1 MVRRVLGLLLLVG
14 LAGSAGAVSPLL
26 AYEPLA
32 ADTARTGAMRVYES
46 RSTVLPERVVSW
58 QAQYFSSL
66 DLPDGSRQVTLKTAA
81 TGSVVWP
88 PARNE
93 VFVLDPRGLY
103 TPNSTTDPPDPT
115 EYGPTALL
123 AAQPELQRLDHVWRY
138 EGKRAVPFSFTVL
151 MLTAR
156 NMDPVATSGRYHVL
170 SIGPL
175 ETPAGAFPTAVQVAG
190 VERLALNL
198 GDLLSDEV
206 LLRCR
211 RWYVRGIGLVQ
222 EALEFPSYPSL
233 GRLTTVLTSHP
244 GLKPEPLEVGAN

>member
-1 MVRRVLGLLLLVG
+1 MVRRSLGLLVLLST
-14 LAGSAGAVSPLL
+14 AWSARALSPMM

-32 ADTARTGAMRVYES
+32 ADTAKTGARRTYES
-46 RSTVLPERVVSW
+46 RSSVLPERVVQW
-58 QAQYFSSL
+58 QSQFFSSL
-66 DLPDGSRQVTLKTAA
+66 DLPDGSRQVTLKTSA

-93 VFVLDPRGLY
+93 VYVLDPRGLY
-103 TPNSTTDPPDPT
+103 TPSSATDPPDPT

-123 AAQPELQRLDHVWRY
+123 AAQPELQRLDHVWRF
-138 EGKRAVPFSFTVL
+138 EGRRVVPFSFTVL

-156 NMDPVATSGRYHVL
+156 NMDPVAMSARYHVL

-175 ETPAGAFPTAVQVAG
+175 ETPTETFPSAVQVAG
-190 VERLALNL
+190 VERVALNL
-198 GDLLSDEV
+198 GELLNDDV
-206 LLRCR
+206 LVRCR

-244 GLKPEPLEVGAN
+244 GLSPEPLEVKAN